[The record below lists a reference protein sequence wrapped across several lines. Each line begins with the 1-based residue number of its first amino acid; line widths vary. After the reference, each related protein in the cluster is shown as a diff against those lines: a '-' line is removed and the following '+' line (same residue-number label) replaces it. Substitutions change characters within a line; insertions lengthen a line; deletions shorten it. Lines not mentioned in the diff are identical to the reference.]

1 MGNLAWQKLGTT
13 AAKKPIISSNL
24 SISQCAPLQC
34 FATPQLHFPIGT
46 SKKPKKNTAE
56 FYARPILGHPT
67 EKKKALV
74 IGKK

>member
-34 FATPQLHFPIGT
+34 FATPQLHFTIGT
-46 SKKPKKNTAE
+46 SKKPKKTRQNFTHGR
-56 FYARPILGHPT
+56 FWVTQP
-67 EKKKALV
+67 KKKRR
-74 IGKK
+74 